1 MELWLYVGGGIVLA
15 IFLIDNFAT
24 KEENVSLKQKNSSLK
39 QKNSSL
45 ERDRLNLEIDIST
58 LDNIII
64 EANAKVDEYHYFV
77 KETLDHL
84 MKESVLLPRLVRWV
98 DRVKKYE
105 DEKLVKYL
113 RTKKHPAH
121 KASEEVKLA
130 KAKAREYKKEVE
142 IARIRVELYEH
153 LAPWLIDF
161 TDYSLEDILFSLR
174 EEKES
179 NVLHDDEKDP
189 VSKYLTKLEWQ
200 KLTVSQRNQ
209 LALDR
214 YNNPHRKRSLWR
226 VGIAYERFIGYEFE
240 QQGYRVE
247 YFGATHKK
255 EDLGIDLICENEYTI
270 LIVQCK
276 RLSRI
281 KGMPVRENVVAQT
294 YGTTQ
299 LYKMQKE
306 TTKKVVPVIVT
317 SYELSDE
324 AKRFAE
330 YLDVTV
336 FSNYK
341 LVEYPMIKCNISR
354 LTGERIYH
362 LPMDQQYD
370 KAIIGDTE
378 GEFYAYTVAE
388 AESQGFRRAFRWT
401 GNSE

>member
-1 MELWLYVGGGIVLA
+1 MEGIKMEFLYIFGAIGLIGI
-15 IFLIDNFAT
+15 IMDYIST
-24 KEENVSLKQKNSSLK
+24 RKENKSLKQDIPNLK
-39 QKNSSL
+39 
-45 ERDRLNLEIDIST
+45 RDISILYNDT
-58 LDNIII
+58 IK
-64 EANAKVDEYHYFV
+64 ANAKIDKYQNFFH
-77 KETLDHL
+77 ETLDQL
-84 MKESVLLPRLVRWV
+84 MKESVLLPSLIRWV
-98 DRVKKYE
+98 DRLKKYE

-113 RTKKHPAH
+113 RTKKHPAR
-121 KASEEVKLA
+121 KASEEVQLA

-142 IARIRVELYEH
+142 FARNRVELYEH

-174 EEKES
+174 EEKEN
-179 NVLHDDEKDP
+179 NVLHNDERDP

-200 KLTVSQRNQ
+200 KLTVSERNQ

-214 YNNPHRKRSLWR
+214 YNDPHRKRSLWR

-240 QQGYRVE
+240 QQDYKVQ

-270 LIVQCK
+270 LIIQCK

-281 KGMPVRENVVAQT
+281 RGMPVRENVVAQT

-336 FSNYK
+336 FSNYQ
-341 LVEYPMIKCNISR
+341 LSEYPMIKCNVQR
-354 LTGERIYH
+354 QTGEKIYH

-370 KAIIGDTE
+370 NVIIGDTKD
-378 GEFYAYTVAE
+378 EFYAYTVAG
-388 AESQGFRRAFRWT
+388 AENKGFRRAWRWK
-401 GNSE
+401 GNN